1 MLKMDILEAIR
12 TRVSVRSY
20 SGAALTDE
28 QAETLKSAS
37 HEISAPFGGSV
48 TIRLKGFDLE
58 GAYKPSTYGIITGAH
73 DFLLMAL
80 GNDES
85 SALSGGFLLEH
96 VVLKATGLGLGTC
109 WIAATF
115 RGSDF
120 EKGMTW
126 NNGESLRIICPVGI
140 PSAKRSLKE
149 RLMRFAVRSNKRN
162 PFNELFFRDNFS
174 APLDD
179 DNRFAQSLAMM
190 RLAPSST
197 NSQPWRATVNG
208 DTVHFYYKPKSHLS
222 VLDCGIGLYH
232 FVATERYHHRPGN
245 FLHSP
250 TPPSAPD
257 DWIYLISYSTCHTD
271 DAEATIP

>member
-1 MLKMDILEAIR
+1 MDILEAIR

-48 TIRLKGFDLE
+48 TIRLKGFDLK

-85 SALSGGFLLEH
+85 SALSGGFIMEH

-126 NNGESLRIICPVGI
+126 DNGMTLRIVCPVGI
-140 PSAKRSLKE
+140 PSKKLSLKE
-149 RLMRFAVRSNKRN
+149 KLMRFAVKSNKRK
-162 PFNELFFRDNFS
+162 PFSELFFRDNFI

-179 DNRFAQSLAMM
+179 DNCFAESLSMM

-208 DTVHFYYKPKSHLS
+208 DTVHFYYKPKSQLS

-232 FVATERYHHRPGN
+232 FFATERHRHRHGN
-245 FLHSP
+245 FLHTP
-250 TPPSAPD
+250 IPPSAPD
-257 DWIYLISYSTCHTD
+257 DWIYLISYSICSTGD
-271 DAEATIP
+271 EEAVIA